1 MGSGQVKRGDAD
13 HRLLRL
19 TGRLHQRPCGAAATG
34 DGAQVGGLEWRLR
47 RLGVAVPGGQDDRA
61 EGGARVL
68 VPNKLCGWE
77 TYAAGPIREPLHGE
91 NYVERIPIPAF
102 PSRLG
107 KG

>member
-19 TGRLHQRPCGAAATG
+19 TGRLHERPCGAAATG
-34 DGAQVGGLEWRLR
+34 DGAQGSGIEWRLR
-47 RLGVAVPGGQDDRA
+47 RLDIAVPGGQGDSAGRD
-61 EGGARVL
+61 ARVL

-91 NYVERIPIPAF
+91 YYVERTPIPPF
-102 PSRLG
+102 PIRLG
-107 KG
+107 NG